1 MSKATSKMT
10 KGRVTRMRDA
20 KTAKDI
26 MTMRVVTVNP
36 STSIEDA
43 ARLLVRR
50 KISGVPVVD
59 EKDKT
64 KVVGI
69 LTEADLLAA
78 PSGAKTVAEVMK
90 KRVVSVSPDT
100 SVDEIAEILVKK
112 KIKRVPVIDAGKL
125 VGIVSRIDVLRAISI
140 PRQRNWDWWRSIVG
154 IGRGPGGAV
163 SEEHDKWVYV
173 KDWEERD
180 HR

>member
-1 MSKATSKMT
+1 MVMP
-10 KGRVTRMRDA
+10 A

-26 MTMRVVTVNP
+26 MTTRVVTVKP
-36 STSIEDA
+36 STPIADA

-78 PSGAKTVAEVMK
+78 PSGAKTVAEVMR
-90 KRVVSVSPDT
+90 KRVISVAPDT
-100 SVDEIAEILVKK
+100 SVDDIAATLVKR
-112 KIKRVPVIDAGKL
+112 KIKRMPVLDGGKL
-125 VGIVSRIDVLRAISI
+125 VGIVSRIDVLRAKY
-140 PRQRNWDWWRSIVG
+140 
-154 IGRGPGGAV
+154 GG
-163 SEEHDKWVYV
+163 
-173 KDWEERD
+173 
-180 HR
+180 

>member
-1 MSKATSKMT
+1 VEVMVMP
-10 KGRVTRMRDA
+10 A

-26 MTMRVVTVNP
+26 MTTRVVTVKP
-36 STSIEDA
+36 STPIADA

-78 PSGAKTVAEVMK
+78 PAGAKTVAEVMR
-90 KRVVSVSPDT
+90 KRVISVAPDT
-100 SVDEIAEILVKK
+100 SVDDIAATLVKR
-112 KIKRVPVIDAGKL
+112 KIKRMPVLDGGKL
-125 VGIVSRIDVLRAISI
+125 VGIVSRIDVLRAKY
-140 PRQRNWDWWRSIVG
+140 
-154 IGRGPGGAV
+154 GG
-163 SEEHDKWVYV
+163 
-173 KDWEERD
+173 
-180 HR
+180 

>member
-10 KGRVTRMRDA
+10 KGRVTQMRDA

-26 MTMRVVTVNP
+26 MTTKVVTVKP

-78 PSGAKTVAEVMK
+78 PSGAKTVADVMK

-173 KDWEERD
+173 KDWEERN

>member
-1 MSKATSKMT
+1 MP
-10 KGRVTRMRDA
+10 A

-26 MTMRVVTVNP
+26 MTTRVVTVKP
-36 STSIEDA
+36 STPIADA

-78 PSGAKTVAEVMK
+78 PSGAKTVAEVMR
-90 KRVVSVSPDT
+90 KRVISVAPDT
-100 SVDEIAEILVKK
+100 SVDDIAATLVKR
-112 KIKRVPVIDAGKL
+112 KIKRMPVLDGGKL
-125 VGIVSRIDVLRAISI
+125 VGIVSRIDVLRAKY
-140 PRQRNWDWWRSIVG
+140 
-154 IGRGPGGAV
+154 GG
-163 SEEHDKWVYV
+163 
-173 KDWEERD
+173 
-180 HR
+180 

>member
-1 MSKATSKMT
+1 ME
-10 KGRVTRMRDA
+10 VTVVPA

-26 MTMRVVTVNP
+26 MTTRVVTVKP
-36 STSIEDA
+36 STPIADA

-78 PSGAKTVAEVMK
+78 PAGAKTVAEVMR
-90 KRVVSVSPDT
+90 KRVISVSPET
-100 SVDEIAEILVKK
+100 PIDEIAAILVKR
-112 KIKRVPVIDAGKL
+112 KIKRVPVLDGGKL
-125 VGIVSRIDVLRAISI
+125 VGIVSRIDVLRTKY
-140 PRQRNWDWWRSIVG
+140 
-154 IGRGPGGAV
+154 GG
-163 SEEHDKWVYV
+163 
-173 KDWEERD
+173 
-180 HR
+180 

>member
-1 MSKATSKMT
+1 MVMP
-10 KGRVTRMRDA
+10 A

-26 MTMRVVTVNP
+26 MTTRVVTVKP
-36 STSIEDA
+36 STPIADA

-78 PSGAKTVAEVMK
+78 PAGAKTVAEVMR
-90 KRVVSVSPDT
+90 KRVISVAPDT
-100 SVDEIAEILVKK
+100 SVDDIAATLVKR
-112 KIKRVPVIDAGKL
+112 KIKRVPVLDGGKL
-125 VGIVSRIDVLRAISI
+125 VGIVSRIDVLRAKY
-140 PRQRNWDWWRSIVG
+140 
-154 IGRGPGGAV
+154 GG
-163 SEEHDKWVYV
+163 
-173 KDWEERD
+173 
-180 HR
+180 

>member
-1 MSKATSKMT
+1 ME
-10 KGRVTRMRDA
+10 VTVVPA

-26 MTMRVVTVNP
+26 MTTRVVTVKP
-36 STSIEDA
+36 STPIADA

-78 PSGAKTVAEVMK
+78 PSGAKTVAEVMR
-90 KRVVSVSPDT
+90 KRVISVAPDT
-100 SVDEIAEILVKK
+100 SVDDIAATLVKR
-112 KIKRVPVIDAGKL
+112 KIKRVPVLDGGKL
-125 VGIVSRIDVLRAISI
+125 VGIVSRIDVLRAKY
-140 PRQRNWDWWRSIVG
+140 
-154 IGRGPGGAV
+154 GG
-163 SEEHDKWVYV
+163 
-173 KDWEERD
+173 
-180 HR
+180 

>member
-1 MSKATSKMT
+1 
-10 KGRVTRMRDA
+10 VPA

-26 MTMRVVTVNP
+26 MTTRVVTVKP
-36 STSIEDA
+36 STPIADA

-78 PSGAKTVAEVMK
+78 PSGAKTVAEVMR
-90 KRVVSVSPDT
+90 KRVISVAPDT
-100 SVDEIAEILVKK
+100 SVDDIAATLVKR
-112 KIKRVPVIDAGKL
+112 KIKRVPVLDGGKL
-125 VGIVSRIDVLRAISI
+125 VGIVSRIDVLRAKY
-140 PRQRNWDWWRSIVG
+140 
-154 IGRGPGGAV
+154 GG
-163 SEEHDKWVYV
+163 
-173 KDWEERD
+173 
-180 HR
+180 

>member
-1 MSKATSKMT
+1 MPKVTAKLG
-10 KGRVTRMRDA
+10 KGRTLRMRNA

-26 MTMRVVTVNP
+26 MTTRVVTVNP

-69 LTEADLLAA
+69 VTEADLSL
-78 PSGAKTVAEVMK
+78 
-90 KRVVSVSPDT
+90 
-100 SVDEIAEILVKK
+100 IHI
-112 KIKRVPVIDAGKL
+112 
-125 VGIVSRIDVLRAISI
+125 
-140 PRQRNWDWWRSIVG
+140 
-154 IGRGPGGAV
+154 
-163 SEEHDKWVYV
+163 
-173 KDWEERD
+173 
-180 HR
+180 

>member
-1 MSKATSKMT
+1 VE
-10 KGRVTRMRDA
+10 VTVVPA

-26 MTMRVVTVNP
+26 MTTRVVTVKP
-36 STSIEDA
+36 STPIADA

-78 PSGAKTVAEVMK
+78 PAGAKTVAEVMR
-90 KRVVSVSPDT
+90 KRVISVSPET
-100 SVDEIAEILVKK
+100 PIDEIVAILVKR
-112 KIKRVPVIDAGKL
+112 KIKRVPVLEGGKL
-125 VGIVSRIDVLRAISI
+125 VGIVSRIDVLRAKY
-140 PRQRNWDWWRSIVG
+140 
-154 IGRGPGGAV
+154 GG
-163 SEEHDKWVYV
+163 
-173 KDWEERD
+173 
-180 HR
+180 

>member
-1 MSKATSKMT
+1 MVMP
-10 KGRVTRMRDA
+10 A

-26 MTMRVVTVNP
+26 MTTRVVTVKP
-36 STSIEDA
+36 STPIADA

-78 PSGAKTVAEVMK
+78 PSGAKTVAEVMR
-90 KRVVSVSPDT
+90 KRVISVAPDT
-100 SVDEIAEILVKK
+100 SVDDIAATLVKR
-112 KIKRVPVIDAGKL
+112 KIKRVPVLDGGKL
-125 VGIVSRIDVLRAISI
+125 VGIVSRIDVLRAKY
-140 PRQRNWDWWRSIVG
+140 
-154 IGRGPGGAV
+154 GG
-163 SEEHDKWVYV
+163 
-173 KDWEERD
+173 
-180 HR
+180 

>member
-1 MSKATSKMT
+1 MVMP
-10 KGRVTRMRDA
+10 A

-26 MTMRVVTVNP
+26 MTTRVVTVKP
-36 STSIEDA
+36 STPIADA

-78 PSGAKTVAEVMK
+78 PSGAKTVAEVMR
-90 KRVVSVSPDT
+90 KRVISVSPET
-100 SVDEIAEILVKK
+100 PIDEIAAILVKR
-112 KIKRVPVIDAGKL
+112 KIKRVPVLEGGKL
-125 VGIVSRIDVLRAISI
+125 VGIVSRIDVLRA
-140 PRQRNWDWWRSIVG
+140 
-154 IGRGPGGAV
+154 
-163 SEEHDKWVYV
+163 K
-173 KDWEERD
+173 
-180 HR
+180 